1 VVENKLF
8 GEASFEGKGEKLS
21 HEVVVNSFQ
30 QFTSSIRSGRQA
42 VPKWR
47 FSASKVTRSL
57 LTFTDKLTWYRQ
69 KNVLIFSQLGRSGDA
84 PSPDTPVVRA
94 RSLSRGTTSGLQ
106 ARSRLGSFLYK
117 SHFLSAR

>member
-1 VVENKLF
+1 MVENKLF

-69 KNVLIFSQLGRSGDA
+69 KNVLIFLQLGRSGDA
-84 PSPDTPVVRA
+84 PVPRHPC
-94 RSLSRGTTSGLQ
+94 RSGQ
-106 ARSRLGSFLYK
+106 K
-117 SHFLSAR
+117 PK